1 MFITNPESLNKD
13 ELFPCK
19 SLPLMRFLCQHMGL
33 NYIARESFIEKKD
46 GKQKTKQI
54 WFFVKT
60 PELQSSLQ
68 DWALRKPSN

>member
-1 MFITNPESLNKD
+1 
-13 ELFPCK
+13 
-19 SLPLMRFLCQHMGL
+19 MGL
-33 NYIARESFIEKKD
+33 NYIARESFIEEKD

-68 DWALRKPSN
+68 QWALRKPNN